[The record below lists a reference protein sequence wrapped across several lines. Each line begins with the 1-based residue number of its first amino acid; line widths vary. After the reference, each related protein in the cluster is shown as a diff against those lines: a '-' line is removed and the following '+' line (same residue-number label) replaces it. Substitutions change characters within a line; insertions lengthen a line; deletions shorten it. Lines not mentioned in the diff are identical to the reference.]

1 MKKNYLNNIYWYT
14 FFSHGYYKTLSLGND
29 NITIEY
35 YNINSLENTNP
46 YSNLE
51 FKCLKRLNHL

>member
-14 FFSHGYYKTLSLGND
+14 YICFPWILQNITIND

-51 FKCLKRLNHL
+51 FKCLKRLSHL